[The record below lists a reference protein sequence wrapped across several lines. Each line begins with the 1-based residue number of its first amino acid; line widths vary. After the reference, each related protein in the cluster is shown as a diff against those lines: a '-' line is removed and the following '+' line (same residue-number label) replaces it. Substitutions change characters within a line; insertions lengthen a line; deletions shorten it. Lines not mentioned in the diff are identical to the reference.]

1 MFRRTQKVLVAF
13 SGGPD
18 SLATLLLLRELGRDG
33 GFSVTA
39 CHFDHQLRPESSAD
53 MERAREMCA
62 GLDLECV
69 TGEGDVR
76 GVALQMKRGIEEMA
90 REMRYQFLAFVA
102 EKEGAD
108 CIATGH
114 TADDQAETILMRIV
128 RGSGIRGIR
137 GMLPVSTVPGSNAQR
152 LIRPLLETPRVTT
165 QAICAEWGIAP
176 LEDASNT
183 DVSFRRNRV
192 RHETMGSL
200 AVINPSIAD
209 ALIGLGRS
217 AREAFEPI
225 EKQSF
230 EVQPLERGP
239 IGAIFHSTALA
250 RLGGEALGLVIER
263 EASFYHLRPETNR
276 TRIENLLRVVATGHG
291 SVAFGD
297 VAVEASC
304 GKVRLGPHLEAAVPI
319 PATILNVPGDTRAG
333 PWVAR
338 IRTEPLE
345 GDASSPVVAFDSE
358 TILGVLK
365 LRSLDLGDRI
375 RFRGVNRK
383 VSDLLVNEKVPS
395 WERSG
400 MVVVSDGEGVLA
412 LIGATTTFVRD
423 TPTPDLWLKLASIPQ
438 R

>member
-18 SLATLLLLRELGRDG
+18 SLATLLLLRELGG
-33 GFSVTA
+33 VKGFSVTA
-39 CHFDHQLRPESSAD
+39 CHFDHQLRPDSRAD
-53 MERAREMCA
+53 MERAREICA
-62 GLDLECV
+62 RLDIECV

-76 GVALQMKRGIEEMA
+76 GVARQMKRGIEEMA

-108 CIATGH
+108 CVATGH
-114 TADDQAETILMRIV
+114 TADDQAETVLMRIV

-165 QAICAEWGIAP
+165 QAICDEWGIAP
-176 LEDASNT
+176 IVDTSNV

-192 RHETMGSL
+192 RHETMTSL
-200 AVINPSIAD
+200 AAINPSIAD

-230 EVQPLERGP
+230 EVQPIERGP
-239 IGAIFHSTALA
+239 IGALFHSTALA
-250 RLGGEALGLVIER
+250 RLGGEALGLLIER

-276 TRIENLLRVVATGHG
+276 TRIENLSCVLASGHG
-291 SVAFGD
+291 VVMFGD
-297 VAVEASC
+297 TAVEASC
-304 GKVRLGPHLEAAVPI
+304 GKVRLGPRLEAVDPVPE
-319 PATILNVPGDTRAG
+319 TILNVPGDTRAG

-345 GDASSPVVAFDSE
+345 GDPAAPVVALSSE
-358 TILGVLK
+358 AIHGVLK
-365 LRSLDLGDRI
+365 LRSLRPGDRI
-375 RFRGVNRK
+375 RFRGADRK

-395 WERSG
+395 WERAG
-400 MVVVSDGEGVLA
+400 TVVISDGAGVVA
-412 LIGATTTFVRD
+412 LMGATNTFVRD
-423 TPTPDLWLKLASIPQ
+423 SLTPDLWLKLSAIPQ